1 MIGERSVEIVHNGG
15 YNTTPLGL
23 TPASRRLS
31 RLLAAEPPCCAGSRT
46 LRRTNVSVS
55 AKTRERR
62 RLTEVAAPNGA
73 RLWAAW
79 GRETQVCGPVTL
91 CFDDAHG
98 ARPGPP
104 AQGLQW

>member
-1 MIGERSVEIVHNGG
+1 M
-15 YNTTPLGL
+15 L
-23 TPASRRLS
+23 RRQS
-31 RLLAAEPPCCAGSRT
+31 HT

-91 CFDDAHG
+91 CFVAAHG
-98 ARPGPP
+98 PRPGPP
-104 AQGLQW
+104 AQGLHWLAHCRPAAAVRAWGAFPCGARAVLAPA